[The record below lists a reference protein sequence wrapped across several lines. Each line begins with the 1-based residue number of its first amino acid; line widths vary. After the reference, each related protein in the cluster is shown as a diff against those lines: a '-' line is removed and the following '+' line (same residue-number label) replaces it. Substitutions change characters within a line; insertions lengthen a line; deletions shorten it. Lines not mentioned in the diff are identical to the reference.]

1 MSLYSLSIRRPVLA
15 IVMSITIVLFGPDRL
30 RAARCFGSFL
40 PSTRPVIT
48 VSTSY
53 RGANADVIESQITEP
68 LEDSINGIA
77 GIRTLTS
84 VSREGRSTITVEF
97 DLASD
102 IEQAANDVRDRVFRA
117 LANLPPDVDPPRVA
131 KSDADDFPILML
143 TVDSD
148 SRNLLELSRIA
159 DEIFAE
165 RLQTIPGVSG
175 IDIWGDQTY
184 AMRLWLDPHRL
195 ASYQL
200 SPMDVRDAVQRE
212 NVELPS
218 GRIEGREVELT
229 VRTMSRL
236 NTPEEFE
243 ELIVKESGGRVVR
256 FRDVGRV
263 ELGPQNER
271 TVLKSGG
278 VPMVAVVLRP
288 LPGAN
293 YIEIADEYYRRI
305 AQIRRELPPDINLDF
320 GFDAS
325 HYVRQS
331 VAEVQQTI
339 LLALL
344 LVIGV
349 IFVFLREW
357 RTTFIPVAVIP
368 VSLIGSFFLMHVAG
382 FSLNVLTLLGIVL
395 AIGLVVDD
403 AIVVLENIYSKI
415 EAGRPAIVAGMEGD
429 PGDLLRGDRH
439 DHRAGGGAAAA
450 ALPRRAHRA
459 ALHRVRSHARRRRR
473 HLVLRRADADANA
486 QHATARRAHRA
497 LALLCVE
504 RAFLQAPGER
514 LPGQPDQP
522 IEATLAGF
530 PDHRQLH
537 RPDRPLRQCPAC

>member
-1 MSLYSLSIRRPVLA
+1 
-15 IVMSITIVLFGPDRL
+15 
-30 RAARCFGSFL
+30 
-40 PSTRPVIT
+40 
-48 VSTSY
+48 
-53 RGANADVIESQITEP
+53 
-68 LEDSINGIA
+68 
-77 GIRTLTS
+77 
-84 VSREGRSTITVEF
+84 
-97 DLASD
+97 
-102 IEQAANDVRDRVFRA
+102 
-117 LANLPPDVDPPRVA
+117 
-131 KSDADDFPILML
+131 ML
-143 TVDSD
+143 TVNSD

-159 DEIFAE
+159 DETFAE

-195 ASYQL
+195 AAYQL

-243 ELIVKESGGRVVR
+243 DLIVKESGGRVVR

-325 HYVRQS
+325 RYVRQS

-339 LLALL
+339 FPGLPA
-344 LVIGV
+344 GPRRH
-349 IFVFLREW
+349 LR
-357 RTTFIPVAVIP
+357 IPTRVAHDP
-368 VSLIGSFFLMHVAG
+368 HPGRSDPR
-382 FSLNVLTLLGIVL
+382 
-395 AIGLVVDD
+395 VVDRLFLPD
-403 AIVVLENIYSKI
+403 ARRRLLPERPDAAGDRARHRSGRRRRDRRAREHLLEDRS
-415 EAGRPAIVAGMEGD
+415 RPARNRGRHGRD
-429 PGDLLRGDRH
+429 PGDLLRRHRH
-439 DHRAGGGAAAA
+439 DHRARGGAAAA
-450 ALPRRAHRA
+450 ALPRRTHGA

-473 HLVLRRADADANA
+473 HLVLRRTDADADA
-486 QHATARRAHRA
+486 QHATVRRPHRA
-497 LALLCVE
+497 FALLCVE
-504 RAFLQAPGER
+504 RAVLQTPGER

-522 IEATLAGF
+522 LEATLAGF
-530 PDHRQLH
+530 PDHRHLH
-537 RPDRPLRQCPAC
+537 RPDRPLRQHPAC